1 MAKDFVY
8 RGKTFEELRAIPME
22 EFIKMLPSRQRRTM
36 KRGLTSAQKK
46 LLEKI
51 RQRKDGDKLIRTK
64 NREMIVLPE
73 IVGTKIGIYDGKEYK
88 AVTLTQEMIGHVLG
102 EFALTRRKVQH
113 GSPGFGATRAS
124 KFVPL
129 K

>member
-1 MAKDFVY
+1 MVKDFVY

-22 EFIKMLPSRQRRTM
+22 EFIKMLPARQRRTL
-36 KRGLTSAQKK
+36 KRGLTPAQKK

-51 RQRKDGDKLIRTK
+51 RQRKDGEKLIRTK
-64 NREMIVLPE
+64 NREMVVLPE

-88 AVTLTQEMIGHVLG
+88 IVTLTQEMIGHVLG

>member
-1 MAKDFVY
+1 MAKEFFY
-8 RGKTFEELRAIPME
+8 RGKTFEELQSMSLE
-22 EFIKMLPSRQRRTM
+22 EFTNLLPSRQRRVLR
-36 KRGLTSAQKK
+36 RGLTHDQKK

-51 RQRKDGDKLIRTK
+51 KKHKNSEKFIRTK
-64 NREMIVLPE
+64 SRDMIILPE
-73 IVGTKIGIYDGKEYK
+73 MVGAKLGIYDGKEFK
-88 AVTLTQEMIGHVLG
+88 TVVLTQEMVGHCLG
-102 EFALTRRKVQH
+102 EFSPTRRRVQH